1 MNLQENFFDTYQQ
14 LTENLTIAIECLPL
28 CFYYDYEKIKYYENS
43 KRVLLPKY
51 ILHQLSKYE
60 NIEFPINIKVTNE
73 KHSIS
78 KYVTVLEFIPDIEH
92 MYLSNNMFHSL
103 QLSETEVVS
112 FEILKDALPT
122 ATSIKIKPHTNNF
135 ALIENKKSYL
145 EANFKNLFGII
156 EKGDSITTP
165 YLSEKITI
173 DIIDCQPEEVV
184 SMIEIEE
191 LEVDIDTSYE
201 FDHIQKLKEEEERK
215 ERERKELEARLL
227 EEQRLQDERDRLAQN
242 QIQPQSGFKSFSG
255 QGRKLGGS

>member
-1 MNLQENFFDTYQQ
+1 MNLQENFYDTYQQ
-14 LTENLTIAIECLPL
+14 LTENLTIAIECLPM

-73 KHSIS
+73 TYSIS

-92 MYLSNNMFHSL
+92 MYLSNHMFSSL
-103 QLSETEVVS
+103 QLSETDVVS
-112 FEILKDALPT
+112 FEVLKDALPT

-156 EKGDSITTP
+156 EKGDIVDKIINQAGEDKIIVMGASKMNPLKRYFKGSIP
-165 YLSEKITI
+165 LSVMNRCNVPILIVK
-173 DIIDCQPEEVV
+173 
-184 SMIEIEE
+184 
-191 LEVDIDTSYE
+191 
-201 FDHIQKLKEEEERK
+201 
-215 ERERKELEARLL
+215 
-227 EEQRLQDERDRLAQN
+227 
-242 QIQPQSGFKSFSG
+242 
-255 QGRKLGGS
+255 